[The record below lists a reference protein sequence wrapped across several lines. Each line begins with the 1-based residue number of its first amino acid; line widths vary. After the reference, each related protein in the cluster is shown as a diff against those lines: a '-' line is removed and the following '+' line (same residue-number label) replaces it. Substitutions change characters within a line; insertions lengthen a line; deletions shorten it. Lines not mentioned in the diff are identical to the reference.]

1 MKSER
6 FNLFVILIAIYGW
19 YIFIKDVLNT
29 YIYKKI
35 KFDNNIKMKIIIKD
49 QEENIEMLIKKIKS
63 EFDEVKDL
71 EIIDDNSQDK
81 TYEIL
86 TKIQKKNHNIN
97 IRKINEIL

>member
-1 MKSER
+1 VKDLT
-6 FNLFVILIAIYGW
+6 NLFVILIAIYGW

-63 EFDEVKDL
+63 EFDEIKDL
-71 EIIDDNSQDK
+71 EIIDDNSKDK

>member
-1 MKSER
+1 MKD
-6 FNLFVILIAIYGW
+6 FTNLFVILIAIYGW

-63 EFDEVKDL
+63 EFDEIKDL
-71 EIIDDNSQDK
+71 EIIDDNSKDK

>member
-1 MKSER
+1 VKDLT
-6 FNLFVILIAIYGW
+6 NLFVILIAIYGW

>member
-1 MKSER
+1 MKDLT
-6 FNLFVILIAIYGW
+6 NLFVILIAIYGW

-86 TKIQKKNHNIN
+86 TKIQKRNHNIN

>member
-1 MKSER
+1 MKDLT
-6 FNLFVILIAIYGW
+6 NLFVILIAIYGW
-19 YIFIKDVLNT
+19 YIFIKDVLNA

>member
-1 MKSER
+1 MKDLT
-6 FNLFVILIAIYGW
+6 NLFVILIAIYGW

>member
-1 MKSER
+1 MKDLT
-6 FNLFVILIAIYGW
+6 NLFVILIALYGW

>member
-1 MKSER
+1 MKDLT
-6 FNLFVILIAIYGW
+6 NLFVILIAIYGW

-63 EFDEVKDL
+63 EFDEIKDL
-71 EIIDDNSQDK
+71 EIIDDNSKDK

>member
-1 MKSER
+1 MKDLT
-6 FNLFVILIAIYGW
+6 NLFVILIAIYGW

-35 KFDNNIKMKIIIKD
+35 KFDNNI
-49 QEENIEMLIKKIKS
+49 KIKS